1 MKVLSINQNQ
11 RLQNITH
18 KNSTNHFDISK
29 SEKTHKSQSF
39 GMSIETGF
47 KMPKKLKASLYIQK
61 ILAKMLGQE
70 SNIKYYELGL
80 LEGLQEGIDVFKG
93 LKLKQIAFLGE
104 DLHSVMTKRGCYSR
118 CSYCYP
124 GAEKPVKASENI
136 INEPLF
142 EDIKSLADGFKTL
155 KKRSGINFIHSNS
168 ETPYSTLVFDA
179 DNIEV
184 ALKDIKGNIHEFPE
198 INRILYEATGTKGI
212 FDTTGWNILNP
223 KYQKRAQ
230 NIVEYYS
237 NPKNMEELHQ
247 FNISINP
254 FHSTLEKVNELR
266 KAGNIK
272 TADRIYDKH
281 IERLA
286 NALFTCIP
294 ICGSE
299 KFNTIR
305 RAFNWNVPNMQGYYF
320 TDELNILNDVYKK
333 LTQMCE
339 NDLNGE
345 QKHIKSEENLKDVLN
360 IFAKKLE
367 HHGDV
372 VKLADVNI
380 DTHLIAAPKLEKLVK
395 ERNPQIGRLE
405 FYELFKDTMQNEECF
420 ERMKEYKKYRSA
432 YMNYLKMVDSNGKVY
447 ITDAYRVIP
456 TDIQLNFAN
465 KNKQTQPFS
474 TIVEDF
480 VLTKEMI

>member
-1 MKVLSINQNQ
+1 MKINSIIHNQHT
-11 RLQNITH
+11 QNIRQ
-18 KNSTNHFDISK
+18 KNVTNNFDISK
-29 SEKTHKSQSF
+29 SEKPYKSQSF
-39 GMSIETGF
+39 GINLEQGF
-47 KMPKKLKASLYIQK
+47 KMSKKLKASLYIQK
-61 ILAKMLGQE
+61 FLAKALGQE

-80 LEGLQEGIDVFKG
+80 LEGLQEGIEVFKG

-118 CSYCYP
+118 CSYCYS
-124 GAEKPVKASENI
+124 GAQKPVKASENM

-155 KKRSGINFIHSNS
+155 RKRSGINFIHNNS

-184 ALKDIKGNIHEFPE
+184 ALKDTKGNIHEFPE
-198 INRILYEATGTKGI
+198 INRMIYEATGTMGV

-237 NPKNMEELHQ
+237 DPKNMEELHQ

-254 FHSTLEKVNELR
+254 FHSTIEKVHELR
-266 KAGNIK
+266 ATGDIKKADK
-272 TADRIYDKH
+272 IYDKH

-305 RAFNWNVPNMQGYYF
+305 RAFSWNVPNMQGYYF
-320 TDELNILNDVYKK
+320 TDELNILNDVYQK

-339 NDLNGE
+339 KDLNGE
-345 QKHIKSEENLKDVLN
+345 QKYIKSKENLKDILK

-367 HHGDV
+367 HHGGV
-372 VKLADVNI
+372 VKLADINI

-395 ERNPQIGRLE
+395 ERNPQMGRFE
-405 FYELFKDTMQNEECF
+405 FNELFKDTMHIDECF
-420 ERMKEYKKYRSA
+420 GRMKNFKKYRSA

-447 ITDAYRVIP
+447 ITDAFRVIP

-474 TIVEDF
+474 TLVEDF
-480 VLTKEMI
+480 VLTKKMI